1 MAFIDYLWSA
11 IPIFGPAPEARVA
24 DEPSEIVRAGLI
36 LGSFLFIGAAV
47 YAAHRLSGFLFER
60 AAFLVQFAFCMI
72 MWEFARIV
80 ITPARL
86 AQHILGV
93 AAFFYAS
100 QLVEPILNATLHRL

>member
-11 IPIFGPAPEARVA
+11 IPIFGSAPEASVA

-36 LGSFLFIGAAV
+36 LGSFLFIGAAIGV
-47 YAAHRLSGFLFER
+47 AHRLSGFLFER
-60 AAFLVQFAFCMI
+60 AAFLVQFALCMI
-72 MWEFARIV
+72 TWEIARIIV
-80 ITPARL
+80 TPARI

-100 QLVEPILNATLHRL
+100 HLVEPILNATLHQP